1 MRVWHLYL
9 LANVDVQI
17 LKRRVTELR
26 EQNKSLKQAH
36 DEALL
41 AKVRLYEMK
50 IKSYEE
56 RNKSLQDALED
67 LNATESSDGEMMEEL
82 EIGGYNSDAN
92 T

>member
-9 LANVDVQI
+9 LANIDVQI

-26 EQNKSLKQAH
+26 EQNKRLKQAH

-67 LNATESSDGEMMEEL
+67 LNGTESSDDEMMEEL
-82 EIGGYNSDAN
+82 EMKWG
-92 T
+92 